1 MKGDERIS
9 RIENSVILNKQSIEH
24 MQKQL
29 DDWWDIYHTRFKP
42 RESGRSYCNE
52 YFVEYLSTEVL
63 ALWREVDRLKM
74 KLARLVEMEEK

>member
-1 MKGDERIS
+1 MK
-9 RIENSVILNKQSIEH
+9 
-24 MQKQL
+24 
-29 DDWWDIYHTRFKP
+29 DDTRFKP
-42 RESGRSYCNE
+42 REPGRSYCNE